1 MNNIILNTKNVKD
14 YKINPYNK
22 YEYYHFNQPILSEF
36 RKSYSKDDILIDII
50 DETISH
56 LNHTPYVLIK
66 VSPENSVDFIP
77 FCCVIISYTAPLKN
91 ENGSYVINHLLDD
104 LFNDPDILIPKQ
116 RNSVINRKPIM
127 YYKSNWECR
136 LKILEEYFPEV
147 LDKIDIIIDDPDK
160 YSDHDYCL
168 LLDEMFDMVTGNTT
182 GIPIPEPDTEF
193 LIKHVNR
200 LF

>member
-1 MNNIILNTKNVKD
+1 MKKIILNTKIVKD
-14 YKINPYNK
+14 YKINPYIR
-22 YEYYHFNQPILSEF
+22 YEYCRFNQSILSEF
-36 RKSYSKDDILIDII
+36 QKSYNKDDILIDVI
-50 DETISH
+50 DETTSH
-56 LNHTPYVLIK
+56 LNHARYVLIK

-77 FCCVIISYTAPLKN
+77 FCCVITCTAPLKN
-91 ENGSYVINHLLDD
+91 EKGSYVINHLFD
-104 LFNDPDILIPKQ
+104 DPDIFIPKQ
-116 RNSVINRKPIM
+116 RNSVINGKPIM
-127 YYKSNWECR
+127 NYKSNWECR
-136 LKILEEYFPEV
+136 LKVLEEYFPEV

-160 YSDHDYCL
+160 YSDYDYCL

>member
-1 MNNIILNTKNVKD
+1 MKNIILNTKNVKD
-14 YKINPYNK
+14 YKINPYNR
-22 YEYYHFNQPILSEF
+22 YEYYHFNPPILSKF

-50 DETISH
+50 DETISR

-77 FCCVIISYTAPLKN
+77 FCCVITYISSLNNDY
-91 ENGSYVINHLLDD
+91 SYVINHLFDD
-104 LFNDPDILIPKQ
+104 SDIFIPKQ
-116 RNSVINRKPIM
+116 RNSVINGKPIM

-136 LKILEEYFPEV
+136 LKVLEEYFPEV

-193 LIKHVNR
+193 LIKHVSR

>member
-1 MNNIILNTKNVKD
+1 MKKIILNTKNVKD

-22 YEYYHFNQPILSEF
+22 YEYYHYNIPILSEF

-66 VSPENSVDFIP
+66 VSPESSIDFIP
-77 FCCVIISYTAPLKN
+77 FCCVITFMAPLKY
-91 ENGSYVINHLLDD
+91 GSQVMNHLFD
-104 LFNDPDILIPKQ
+104 DPDIFIPKQ
-116 RNSVINRKPIM
+116 RNSVINGKPIM
-127 YYKSNWECR
+127 NYKSNWECR
-136 LKILEEYFPEV
+136 LKVLEEYFPEV
-147 LDKIDIIIDDPDK
+147 LNKIDIIIDDPDK
-160 YSDHDYCL
+160 YTDHDYCL
-168 LLDEMFDMVTGNTT
+168 LLDEMFDMITGNTT